1 MGYGIKIYHDVTW
14 DNKTVALV
22 QIEGTILSSNV
33 ADFVRDIK
41 LVPNDHIVVE
51 LRSTGGNV
59 DAAFTIRAALL
70 STHKKITT
78 ICYGYTAS
86 AATIIAQAASGGD
99 RLMSANALY
108 MIHECTADMEDMTVD
123 ELEYETQRL
132 RNHNNAVAD
141 IYVRKGSFNAD
152 YYRKLMAE
160 NGGRGRWLDINE
172 AMEACLVDNIAPT
185 YIPSR
190 IEKPSFKKRCEQAF
204 KIIFG

>member
-1 MGYGIKIYHDVTW
+1 MGYGIKIYHDASW
-14 DNKTVALV
+14 NNKTVALV
-22 QIEGTILSSNV
+22 QIDGTIMSSNV

-51 LRSTGGNV
+51 LRSTGGDI

-86 AATIIAQAASGGD
+86 AATIIAQAASGGA
-99 RLMSANALY
+99 RLMSQNSLY
-108 MIHECTADMEDMTVD
+108 LIHECTADMEDMTV
-123 ELEYETQRL
+123 EEVEHQIQKL
-132 RNHNNAVAD
+132 RNHNNSIAD

-160 NGGRGRWLDINE
+160 NGGRGRWLDLNE

-185 YIPSR
+185 YVPAEMI
-190 IEKPSFKKRCEQAF
+190 KPSFKKRLKQAL

>member
-1 MGYGIKIYHDVTW
+1 MGYGIKIYHDATW
-14 DNKTVALV
+14 NDKTVALV
-22 QIEGTILSSNV
+22 QIDGTIMSSNV

-51 LRSTGGNV
+51 LRSTGGDI
-59 DAAFTIRAALL
+59 DAALTIRAALL

-86 AATIIAQAASGGD
+86 SATIIAQAASGGA
-99 RLMSANALY
+99 RLMSQNALY
-108 MIHECTADMEDMTVD
+108 LIHECTADMEDMTVE
-123 ELEYETQRL
+123 ELEHATQKL
-132 RNHNNAVAD
+132 RNHNNTIAD

-160 NGGRGRWLDINE
+160 NGGRGRWLDLNE
-172 AMEACLVDNIAPT
+172 AMEVCLVDNIAPT
-185 YIPSR
+185 YVPAETR
-190 IEKPSFKKRCEQAF
+190 KPSFKKRCKQVL

>member
-1 MGYGIKIYHDVTW
+1 MGYGIKIYHDATW
-14 DNKTVALV
+14 NNKTVALV
-22 QIEGTILSSNV
+22 QIDGMIMSSNV

-51 LRSTGGNV
+51 LRSTGGDI

-86 AATIIAQAASGGD
+86 AATIIAQAASGGA
-99 RLMSANALY
+99 RLMCGNALY

-123 ELEYETQRL
+123 ELEHETQKL
-132 RNHNNAVAD
+132 RNHNNTIAD
-141 IYVRKGSFNAD
+141 IYVRNGSFNAD
-152 YYRKLMAE
+152 YYRRLMAE
-160 NGGRGRWLDINE
+160 NGGRGRWLDLNG

-185 YIPSR
+185 YVLAETR
-190 IEKPSFKKRCEQAF
+190 KPSFKKRLKQAL
-204 KIIFG
+204 KIILG

>member
-1 MGYGIKIYHDVTW
+1 MKYGIKIYHDASW
-14 DNKTVALV
+14 INKTVALV
-22 QIEGTILSSNV
+22 QIDGPIMSSNV

-51 LRSTGGNV
+51 LRSTGGDI
-59 DAAFTIRAALL
+59 DAALTIRAALL

-86 AATIIAQAASGGD
+86 AATIIAQAASGGA
-99 RLMSANALY
+99 RLMSQNALY
-108 MIHECTADMEDMTVD
+108 LIHECTADMEDMTVE
-123 ELEYETQRL
+123 ELEHETQKL
-132 RNHNNAVAD
+132 RNHNNAIAD

-160 NGGRGRWLDINE
+160 NGGRGRWLDLNE

-185 YIPSR
+185 YVPAETR
-190 IEKPSFKKRCEQAF
+190 KPSFKKRCKQAL
-204 KIIFG
+204 KIILG

>member
-1 MGYGIKIYHDVTW
+1 MEFGIKIYHDATW
-14 DNKTVALV
+14 NNKTVALV
-22 QIEGTILSSNV
+22 QIDGTIMSSNV

-51 LRSTGGNV
+51 LRSTGGDI
-59 DAAFTIRAALL
+59 DAAYTIRAALL

-86 AATIIAQAASGGD
+86 AATIIAQAASGGA
-99 RLMSANALY
+99 RLMSQNALY
-108 MIHECTADMEDMTVD
+108 LIHECTADMEDMTVE
-123 ELEYETQRL
+123 ELEHQTQKL
-132 RNHNNAVAD
+132 RNHNNSIAD

-152 YYRKLMAE
+152 YYRKLMAV
-160 NGGRGRWLDINE
+160 NGGRGRWLDLNE

-185 YIPSR
+185 YVPAETR
-190 IEKPSFKKRCEQAF
+190 RPSFKKRLKQAL

>member
-1 MGYGIKIYHDVTW
+1 MGCGIKIYHDAIW
-14 DNKTVALV
+14 NNNTVALV
-22 QIEGTILSSNV
+22 QIEGTIMSDNV

-51 LRSTGGNV
+51 ISSAGGDV
-59 DAAFTIRAALL
+59 DTAFTIRAALH
-70 STHKKITT
+70 STRKKVTT

-86 AATIIAQAASGGD
+86 AATIIAQAASGGA
-99 RLMSANALY
+99 RLMSVNALY

-123 ELEYETQRL
+123 ELEHETQKL
-132 RNHNNAVAD
+132 RNHNNSIAD

-152 YYRKLMAE
+152 YYRKLMAK

-185 YIPSR
+185 YIPAS
-190 IEKPSFKKRCEQAF
+190 IEKPSFKKRCVQAF
-204 KIIFG
+204 KTIFG

>member
-1 MGYGIKIYHDVTW
+1 MGYGIKIYHDATW
-14 DNKTVALV
+14 NNKKVALV
-22 QIEGTILSSNV
+22 QIEGTIMSDNV
-33 ADFVRDIK
+33 ADFVRNIK

-51 LRSTGGNV
+51 LRSTGGDI
-59 DAAFTIRAALL
+59 DAAFTIRGALL

-86 AATIIAQAASGGD
+86 AATIIAQAASGGA
-99 RLMSANALY
+99 RLMSGNALY
-108 MIHECTADMEDMTVD
+108 LIHECTADMEDMTVE
-123 ELEYETQRL
+123 ELEHETQKL
-132 RNHNNAVAD
+132 RNHNNAIAD

-160 NGGRGRWLDINE
+160 NGGRGRWLDLNG

-185 YIPSR
+185 YIPAETR
-190 IEKPSFKKRCEQAF
+190 KPSFKKRCKQAL

>member
-1 MGYGIKIYHDVTW
+1 MGYGIKIYHDATW
-14 DNKTVALV
+14 NDKTVALV

-51 LRSTGGNV
+51 IRSTGGEV

-70 STHKKITT
+70 STRKKITT

-86 AATIIAQAASGGD
+86 AATIIAQAASDGA
-99 RLMSANALY
+99 RLMCANALY
-108 MIHECTADMEDMTVD
+108 LIHECATDMEDMTVE
-123 ELEYETQRL
+123 ELEHETQKL
-132 RNHNNAVAD
+132 RNHNNAIAD

-172 AMEACLVDNIAPT
+172 AMEACLVDNIMLT
-185 YIPSR
+185 YIPAR